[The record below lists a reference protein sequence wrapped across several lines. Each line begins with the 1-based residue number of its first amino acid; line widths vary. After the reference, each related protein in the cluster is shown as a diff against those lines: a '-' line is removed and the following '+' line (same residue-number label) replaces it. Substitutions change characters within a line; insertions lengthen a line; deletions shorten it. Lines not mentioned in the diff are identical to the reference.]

1 MMKFIN
7 KFYKVFT
14 WVDKVLG
21 FQFLIFELGV
31 FDFYVYMRESGY
43 HSIFLKFFDII
54 IRQFSG
60 LIKSIEKTKMWKKI
74 LALIIVL
81 VLTIALI
88 VILIIYR
95 DHYEL
100 SDGFDYLQVILDCYS
115 VFQIYASVGFF
126 IILIFSDCRRKRD
139 KTLINRYY
147 KYSTM
152 KIIERTEYV
161 VKKIENIYGR
171 LKTAETTFNKNNQ
184 SSYEKYLINTLQKVE
199 EKMNLYEL
207 DKSNNI
213 NININNTAYN

>member
-54 IRQFSG
+54 ITQFSG
-60 LIKSIEKTKMWKKI
+60 PIKSIEKAKMWKKI

-171 LKTAETTFNKNNQ
+171 LKTAETTFNKNNPF
-184 SSYEKYLINTLQKVE
+184 SYEKYLINTLQKVE